1 MTQATDSDVL
11 NRLDKL
17 TAAVESLAQG
27 LQETRV
33 FQAQTTERLI
43 SLDQRITELD
53 KRIEQRITDFDKRI
67 DQRLERIEKRL
78 DVQEGRVWTILLAV
92 FTASVGVIVKLV
104 AFPNWPGPAA

>member
-27 LQETRV
+27 LQETKLETRV
-33 FQAQTTERLI
+33 FQAQTTERLM
-43 SLDQRITELD
+43 SL
-53 KRIEQRITDFDKRI
+53 EQRITDLDKRI